1 MNPSQLTVFREAN
14 ATNSTTVLTI
24 KEGIKRRYS
33 KCFLTLIEL
42 MLTRDP
48 EKRRNIDHLEID
60 YFIDEAPINL
70 DEEKFEP
77 DVELIIRDF
86 R

>member
-1 MNPSQLTVFREAN
+1 
-14 ATNSTTVLTI
+14 
-24 KEGIKRRYS
+24 
-33 KCFLTLIEL
+33 

-48 EKRRNIDHLEID
+48 EKRRDIDHLEID
-60 YFIDEAPINL
+60 YFIDESPISL

-77 DVELIIRDF
+77 DVELILRDF